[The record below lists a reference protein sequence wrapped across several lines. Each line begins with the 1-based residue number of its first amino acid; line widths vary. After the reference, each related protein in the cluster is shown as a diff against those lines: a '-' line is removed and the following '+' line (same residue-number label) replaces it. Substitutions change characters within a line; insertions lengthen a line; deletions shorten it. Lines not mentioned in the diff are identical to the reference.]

1 MEPKMSNS
9 YRRSAP
15 SSCAPVACEN
25 APHTNGY
32 ASAFRKRRTIKILA
46 QLIQQNRSSWVQ
58 RALLLATVFA
68 ALGIAACLP
77 DTSTAWFS
85 GNLEAARA
93 EAGARDTMVMIEFY
107 ADWCNWCRRL
117 DADTFSVPEVRRELA
132 KLVSMRVNG
141 ETGGADLAASFGV
154 DSYPTLIFLDS
165 DGNEMDRIL
174 GYLPP
179 DKFLRRVGRI
189 RTGDSFLACLNNL
202 EEDPGNV
209 EAIQRSVDG
218 LLERSDPEGAIN
230 RIEAFHRATDGN
242 QLEICRGL
250 MFAARVELHARVYQ
264 RAAKLYRR
272 GWDRGFEVPD
282 TQGTAALHA
291 LVAEGLP
298 SLPPDDQAALL
309 REARYEDAAGLLEI
323 PDLQSA
329 HSDNLL
335 DVAGFAFRNGHFDL
349 AADLYIRWY
358 ESEGSAASPDNLN
371 DVAWRLYLAGTELET
386 AIGIAQKA
394 YAANPDPE
402 TADTLARLL
411 YVTGSVEKAVAL
423 EQRAAEDADGPRSEA
438 YLGVADRM
446 ESGEVLDDKPT
457 FESYPGR
464 RRGTL

>member
-1 MEPKMSNS
+1 MEPKMSIS
-9 YRRSAP
+9 YRRAAP

-25 APHTNGY
+25 PPHTNGY
-32 ASAFRKRRTIKILA
+32 ASAFRKRRNIKILA
-46 QLIQQNRSSWVQ
+46 QLVQQNRSSWVK
-58 RALLLATVFA
+58 RTLLLATVFA
-68 ALGIAACLP
+68 ALGIAACRP

-117 DADTFSVPEVRRELA
+117 DADTFSVPEVQRELA
-132 KLVSMRVNG
+132 KLVSMKVNG
-141 ETGGADLAASFGV
+141 ETGGADLAASFGI

-202 EEDPGNV
+202 KEDPGNI

-250 MFAARVELHARVYQ
+250 MFTARVELHARVYQ

-272 GWDRGFEVPD
+272 GWDRGFEVPN

-291 LVAEGLP
+291 LVLDGLP
-298 SLPPDDQAALL
+298 ALPPDDQAALL
-309 REARYEDAAGLLEI
+309 REARYEDAGGLLEI
-323 PDLQSA
+323 PDLEAA
-329 HSDNLL
+329 HSDKLL

-358 ESEGSAASPDNLN
+358 ESEGDSASPDNLN
-371 DVAWRLYLAGTELET
+371 DVAWRLYLAGTELKT
-386 AIGIAQKA
+386 AIGIARMA
-394 YAANPDPE
+394 YVATPDPE

-411 YVTGSVEKAVAL
+411 YVTDSVEEAIVL
-423 EQRAAEDADGPRSEA
+423 EQRAAEDAGGSRGET
-438 YLGVADRM
+438 YLGIADQM
-446 ESGEVLDDKPT
+446 KAGEALNDKPT